1 MKVKIGDL
9 LRFVCARRDDLMS
22 KEYAT
27 ANPAIAGGIAMCNML
42 VDKLTSF
49 LGDPTLPPDMEF
61 DTSDIVAYLTK
72 QEDILVSDVS
82 IVNFFA
88 QAKLAE
94 LSYLKQVAL
103 HYVLDCLE
111 VKCSDD
117 DNPDTVKAVQ
127 IVLNSPKP
135 LVYEGQ

>member
-9 LRFVCARRDDLMS
+9 LFFVCARRDDLMS

-27 ANPAIAGGIAMCNML
+27 ANPAIAGGIVMCNMI
-42 VDKLTSF
+42 VDKLTSY
-49 LGDPTLPPDMEF
+49 LGDTTLPPDMEF
-61 DTSDIVAYLTK
+61 DTNEIVAYLTR
-72 QEDILVSDVS
+72 QENILASGS
-82 IVNFFA
+82 LETISA

-94 LSYLKQVAL
+94 LGYLKQVAL

-117 DNPDTVKAVQ
+117 DNPDTVKSVQ
-127 IVLNSPKP
+127 IVFNPPKP
-135 LVYEGQ
+135 LVYEGK

>member
-22 KEYAT
+22 REYAT
-27 ANPAIAGGIAMCNML
+27 TNPAIAGGIAMCNTI
-42 VDKLTSF
+42 VEKLTSY

-72 QEDILVSDVS
+72 QEDILVSGS
-82 IVNFFA
+82 IENFFT
-88 QAKLAE
+88 QAKIAE

-117 DNPDTVKAVQ
+117 DNPDTVKKVR
-127 IVLNSPKP
+127 IVFNSPKP
-135 LVYEGQ
+135 LVYEGK

>member
-27 ANPAIAGGIAMCNML
+27 ANPAIAGGILMCNML

-61 DTSDIVAYLTK
+61 ETGEIIAYLTR
-72 QEDILVSDVS
+72 QENILASGS
-82 IVNFFA
+82 LETILA

-94 LSYLKQVAL
+94 LGYLKQVAL

-111 VKCSDD
+111 VKISDD
-117 DNPDTVKAVQ
+117 DNHGTVKSVR
-127 IVLNSPKP
+127 IVFNPPKP
-135 LVYEGQ
+135 LVYEEK